1 MYELTMSLNPKS
13 KTPLYEQIYEFIKE
27 EIQNNVIQS
36 GERLPSTRALSK
48 HLVVSRSTVELAYE
62 QLLSEGYVEAIPCK
76 GYFVAKIEGI
86 YQLQKR
92 PEIKVEPISS
102 GVTEYAYDFTPN
114 GVDLNSFPYNVWRKL
129 SKECLIDDKAEVW
142 LDGGAIFGEP
152 GSGFERINVAC
163 QRATLVEALDRIEKA
178 VKNK

>member
-1 MYELTMSLNPKS
+1 MYELTMSLKPKS

-114 GVDLNSFPYNVWRKL
+114 GVALNSF
-129 SKECLIDDKAEVW
+129 
-142 LDGGAIFGEP
+142 
-152 GSGFERINVAC
+152 
-163 QRATLVEALDRIEKA
+163 T
-178 VKNK
+178 

>member
-76 GYFVAKIEGI
+76 GYFVAKIAGI
-86 YQLQKR
+86 YHLQKS
-92 PEIKVEPISS
+92 P
-102 GVTEYAYDFTPN
+102 
-114 GVDLNSFPYNVWRKL
+114 
-129 SKECLIDDKAEVW
+129 
-142 LDGGAIFGEP
+142 
-152 GSGFERINVAC
+152 
-163 QRATLVEALDRIEKA
+163 
-178 VKNK
+178 

>member
-129 SKECLIDDKAEVW
+129 SKECLIDDKAEMFR
-142 LDGGAIFGEP
+142 LGNPQGASECNQQLFASGKRNTLSS
-152 GSGFERINVAC
+152 GSDHYWSR
-163 QRATLVEALDRIEKA
+163 K
-178 VKNK
+178 

>member
-114 GVDLNSFPYNVWRKL
+114 GVDLNSFPYNIWRKL
-129 SKECLIDDKAEVW
+129 SKECLIDGRDVPIGQSSRGIWASECNQQLFASGKRNT
-142 LDGGAIFGEP
+142 LSS
-152 GSGFERINVAC
+152 GSDHYWSR
-163 QRATLVEALDRIEKA
+163 K
-178 VKNK
+178 

>member
-76 GYFVAKIEGI
+76 GYFVATVFRIM
-86 YQLQKR
+86 
-92 PEIKVEPISS
+92 S
-102 GVTEYAYDFTPN
+102 GENYP
-114 GVDLNSFPYNVWRKL
+114 
-129 SKECLIDDKAEVW
+129 
-142 LDGGAIFGEP
+142 
-152 GSGFERINVAC
+152 
-163 QRATLVEALDRIEKA
+163 
-178 VKNK
+178 KNA